1 VEANDER
8 HDEPRH
14 DDDVSDVARYE
25 LLRDHALAG
34 DPGGWR
40 CGLGVLQHRG
50 VIAWLHAWHS
60 VTPTPPAPPA
70 REPAVTLPAGGVA
83 ERLVESLASMALGV
97 LAGR

>member
-1 VEANDER
+1 M
-8 HDEPRH
+8 
-14 DDDVSDVARYE
+14 ARYE
-25 LLRDHALAG
+25 LVRERALAG

-50 VIAWLHAWHS
+50 VVAWLHAWNA
-60 VTPTPPAPPA
+60 VTPPPTTRPA
-70 REPAVTLPAGGVA
+70 REPAVTLPAAGVA

>member
-1 VEANDER
+1 MEANDER

-50 VIAWLHAWHS
+50 VIAWLHAWHLGRRS
-60 VTPTPPAPPA
+60 FPSRRPFQK
-70 REPAVTLPAGGVA
+70 G
-83 ERLVESLASMALGV
+83 LASGV
-97 LAGR
+97 I